1 VNSLNVIRTAS
12 FQVFLLLN
20 LWVTIVSKQGTI
32 TIVNYS
38 LMATIRPIKLAGIN
52 AVVKLSAHRILYTLV
67 GISEEEEGRGD
78 VHIVVP
84 SAQFDLYVDLKH
96 FISKT
101 YKTYLIGTI
110 SVFLL
115 YLGFRTAPQH
125 FKNKS

>member
-1 VNSLNVIRTAS
+1 MNSLNVIRTAS

-38 LMATIRPIKLAGIN
+38 LMATIRPIKLVGIN
-52 AVVKLSAHRILYTLV
+52 AVVKLSARRILYTLV

-96 FISKT
+96 FISKN
-101 YKTYLIGTI
+101 L
-110 SVFLL
+110 
-115 YLGFRTAPQH
+115 
-125 FKNKS
+125 